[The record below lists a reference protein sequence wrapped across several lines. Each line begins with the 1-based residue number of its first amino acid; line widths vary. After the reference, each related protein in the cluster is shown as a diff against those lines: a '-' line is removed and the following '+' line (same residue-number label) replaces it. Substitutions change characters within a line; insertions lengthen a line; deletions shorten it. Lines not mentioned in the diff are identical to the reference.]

1 MLFKYIVKN
10 VAWAA
15 GKTATF
21 MPKPLFGDNGSG
33 MHCHQSLWK
42 DGDPLF
48 YDELGYAGL
57 SDMARWYIGGL
68 LQHAPVAA
76 RVHQPDDEQLPPP
89 GARLRGAG
97 QPGLLASATARPA
110 SASRSPARTRRPS
123 ASSSGCRTRR
133 RNPYLAF
140 SAMLMA
146 GLDGIKNKI
155 EPEQPVDKDLY
166 ELAAGRARRDPAGA
180 RLAARGAHR
189 ARGRPRLPAP
199 RAASSPTTS
208 SRPGSTTSGPTR
220 STRSGC
226 ARTRTSSSCTTTSEI
241 DMAVTSGSTPG
252 GVRSPQRVRTSRQHR
267 TDGGPCGLIC
277 VGHRWPST
285 TTALVYRHIAR
296 PEPQRR
302 DCSWYGVASDYTE
315 PGIQYVRAMPA
326 TSCRRPPELHTP

>member
-1 MLFKYIVKN
+1 MLFKYIIKN

-42 DGDPLF
+42 DGDAAVLRRARLRRPLRHRP
-48 YDELGYAGL
+48 LLHRRPAP
-57 SDMARWYIGGL
+57 AR
-68 LQHAPVAA
+68 AVAA
-76 RVHQPDDEQLPPP
+76 RVHQPDGELLPPP

-123 ASSSGCRTRR
+123 ASSSGCPTRR

-155 EPEQPVDKDLY
+155 EPRAAGRQGPLRA
-166 ELAAGRARRDPAGA
+166 AAGRARRDPAGPG
-180 RLAARGAHR
+180 LAARGARR
-189 ARGRPRLPAP
+189 ARGRPRLPA
-199 RAASSPTTS
+199 RGRRLHR
-208 SRPGSTTSGPTR
+208 RPDRDLDRLQARPTR

-226 ARTRTSSSCTTTSEI
+226 ARTRTSSSSTTTSEI
-241 DMAVTSGSTPG
+241 NMAVTSGFTPG
-252 GVRSPQRVRTSRQHR
+252 GVR
-267 TDGGPCGLIC
+267 
-277 VGHRWPST
+277 
-285 TTALVYRHIAR
+285 
-296 PEPQRR
+296 
-302 DCSWYGVASDYTE
+302 
-315 PGIQYVRAMPA
+315 
-326 TSCRRPPELHTP
+326 